1 MRRNESTTTAVV
13 TATKP
18 TMFELNERYKDSPV
32 RTNEYE
38 IDGKKFIVHSHF
50 TGSKDIDT
58 VISEIA
64 FNRALNESL
73 NTSKKAA

>member
-1 MRRNESTTTAVV
+1 MRRNVSTTTTVA

-18 TMFELNERYKDSPV
+18 TMFELNEKYSSSPV
-32 RTNEYE
+32 RTSEYE

-50 TGSKDIDT
+50 IGSKDIDK
-58 VISEIA
+58 VISEMA

-73 NTSKKAA
+73 NTTKKVA

>member
-1 MRRNESTTTAVV
+1 MRRNESTTTAVA

-18 TMFELNERYKDSPV
+18 TMFELNERYKESPV

-38 IDGKKFIVHSHF
+38 IDGKKFTVHSHF
-50 TGSKDIDT
+50 IGSKDIDK

-64 FNRALNESL
+64 FNRALTESL
-73 NTSKKAA
+73 NTTKKVA

>member
-18 TMFELNERYKDSPV
+18 TMFELNEKYSSSPV
-32 RTNEYE
+32 RTSEYE
-38 IDGKKFIVHSHF
+38 VDGKKFIVHSHF
-50 TGSKDIDT
+50 IGGKDIDK

-64 FNRALNESL
+64 FNRALDESL
-73 NTSKKAA
+73 NATKKVA